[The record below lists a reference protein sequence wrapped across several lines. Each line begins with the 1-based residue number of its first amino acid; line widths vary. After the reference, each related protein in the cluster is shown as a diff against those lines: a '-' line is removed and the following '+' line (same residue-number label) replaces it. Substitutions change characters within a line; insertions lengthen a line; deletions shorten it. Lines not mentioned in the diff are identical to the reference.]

1 MVAMT
6 SDRLRYGP
14 MIATVGAAVLA
25 VSVFL
30 PWYSFRLTAQGAASA
45 QQALDSVAAQFGNT
59 AFQDQAKTIGSGF
72 GALAGQQVATVS
84 AHDAFKGFYVVLLIL
99 AALAFFAALARLAG
113 SELSAWASG
122 GQIALVGLLAAA
134 YVAFRM
140 VDRPTPPD
148 ETFTV
153 SLGLGIWLALGSS
166 LAIVVGAM
174 WPKGAGGQVDSA
186 QLAETWEGF
195 SGWTPET

>member
-1 MVAMT
+1 
-6 SDRLRYGP
+6 
-14 MIATVGAAVLA
+14 MIATVGAALLA

-30 PWYSFRLTAQGAASA
+30 PWYSFRVTAQGAASA
-45 QQALDSVAAQFGNT
+45 QQALESVAAQFGNT
-59 AFQDQAKTIGSGF
+59 AFQDEAKTIGSGF
-72 GALAGQQVATVS
+72 GALAGRQLATVS
-84 AHDAFKGFYVVLLIL
+84 AHDVFKDFYLVLLIL
-99 AALAFFAALARLAG
+99 AAIAFFAALARLAG
-113 SELSAWASG
+113 AELSAWGSG
-122 GQIALVGLLAAA
+122 GQIALVGLLAAL

-140 VDRPTPPD
+140 VDRPTPPG
-148 ETFTV
+148 EAFTV

-174 WPKGAGGQVDSA
+174 WPNGAGGQADSA

>member
-1 MVAMT
+1 MRAMAR
-6 SDRLRYGP
+6 DRLRYGP
-14 MIATVGAAVLA
+14 AIATIGAAVLA

-30 PWYSFRLTAQGAASA
+30 PWYSYRLTAQGAASA

-84 AHDAFKGFYVVLLIL
+84 AHDAFKDFYLVLLIL
-99 AALAFFAALARLAG
+99 AAIAFFAALARLAG
-113 SELSAWASG
+113 TELSAWASG
-122 GQIALVGLLAAA
+122 GQIALVGLLAAL

-140 VDRPTPPD
+140 VDRLTPPD

-166 LAIVVGAM
+166 LAIIVGAM
-174 WPKGAGGQVDSA
+174 WPNSAGGQADSA
-186 QLAETWEGF
+186 QLAEAWEGF

>member
-1 MVAMT
+1 MAT
-6 SDRLRYGP
+6 NRLRYGP
-14 MIATVGAAVLA
+14 VIATVGAALLA

-45 QQALDSVAAQFGNT
+45 QHALDSVAAQFGNT
-59 AFQDQAKTIGSGF
+59 AFQDQARTVGSGF
-72 GALAGQQVATVS
+72 GALAGRQLATVS
-84 AHDAFKGFYVVLLIL
+84 AHDAFKHFYVVLLIL
-99 AALAFFAALARLAG
+99 AAIAFFAALARLAG
-113 SELSAWASG
+113 TELSAWASG
-122 GQIALVGLLAAA
+122 GQIALVGLLAAS
-134 YVAFRM
+134 YVVFRM

-166 LAIVVGAM
+166 LAIIVGAM
-174 WPKGAGGQVDSA
+174 WPNGAEGQADSA